1 MTAGDRAAKFG
12 KASNKFS
19 AAMALLMFI
28 FAAIIFAEML

>member
-1 MTAGDRAAKFG
+1 MTAGDRAAKLG